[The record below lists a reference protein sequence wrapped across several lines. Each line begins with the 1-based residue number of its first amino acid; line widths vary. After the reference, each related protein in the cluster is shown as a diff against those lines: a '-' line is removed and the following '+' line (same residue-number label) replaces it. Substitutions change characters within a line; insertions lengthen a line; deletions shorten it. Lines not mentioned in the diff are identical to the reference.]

1 MIWQLVPMN
10 HLAHFRL
17 LALVAIVPVLGSSL
31 FAADDLASTSPAFF
45 AMDTAARGEPSLL
58 AGMLKKLGYAGL
70 GGSAGD
76 RKMPGLLNQQGLKLF
91 NAYHTAEFSADNSAL
106 TESMKEYIDALKGFD
121 SALWLAINKVKRG
134 EIQLANTNRAADAVV
149 LEKLR
154 EICDYA
160 ETRGVKVALYPHTG
174 FWLERFE
181 RSLELAEKMNR
192 VSLGTTFNLC
202 HWLKVEGSERDPAPL
217 LAKANPRLMFVTING
232 ADTGNTQRMNW
243 DRLIQP
249 LGEGS
254 YDVGRFLAKLN
265 TAGYR
270 GPIGFQG
277 YGIKLESREL
287 LTRTMRAWREMQDFN
302 KHP

>member
-1 MIWQLVPMN
+1 MKLFVPLKLFVIIAALLV
-10 HLAHFRL
+10 LESRL
-17 LALVAIVPVLGSSL
+17 P
-31 FAADDLASTSPAFF
+31 AANDRASTPQYFF
-45 AMDTAARGEPSLL
+45 AMDTAARGEPAMV
-58 AGMLKKLGYAGL
+58 AGMLKDLGYAGL
-70 GGSAGD
+70 GGSASD
-76 RKMPGLLNQQGLKLF
+76 RKSPALLKQQGLKFF
-91 NAYHTAEFSADNSAL
+91 NAYHTAEFAAETPAL
-106 TESMKEYIDALKGFD
+106 TESMKGYIDALRGFD

-134 EIQLANTNRAADAVV
+134 EIQLASTDRAAEVVV

-160 ETRGVKVALYPHTG
+160 EPRGVKIALYPHTG

-181 RSLELAEKMNR
+181 RGMELAEKMNR
-192 VSLGTTFNLC
+192 PSLGTTFNLC

-232 ADTGNTQRMNW
+232 ADGGDTQHMGW

-249 LGEGS
+249 LGEGT
-254 YDVGRFLAKLN
+254 YDVRQFLTKLN
-265 TAGYR
+265 AAGYR

-287 LTRTMRAWREMQDFN
+287 LTRTMRAWRLMQDSI
-302 KHP
+302 KLR

>member
-1 MIWQLVPMN
+1 MQLITT
-10 HLAHFRL
+10 LKLSTLIA
-17 LALVAIVPVLGSSL
+17 ALPFFGLSL
-31 FAADDLASTSPAFF
+31 RAADDKAPTHPAFF
-45 AMDTAARGEPSLL
+45 AMDTAARGEPAMV
-58 AGMLKKLGYAGL
+58 AGMLKELGYGGL
-70 GGSAGD
+70 GGSVGD
-76 RKMPGLLNQQGLKLF
+76 RKSPALLKQQGLKFF
-91 NAYHTAEFSADNSAL
+91 NAYHTAEFAADTPAL
-106 TESMKEYIDALKGFD
+106 TESMKGNIDALNGFD

-134 EIQLANTNRAADAVV
+134 EIQLASTDRAAEVVV

-160 ETRGVKVALYPHTG
+160 EPRGVKIALYPHTG

-181 RSLELAEKMNR
+181 RGMELAEKMNR
-192 VSLGTTFNLC
+192 PSLGTTFNLC

-232 ADTGNTQRMNW
+232 ADGGDTQHMGW

-249 LGEGS
+249 LGEGT
-254 YDVGRFLAKLN
+254 YDVRQFLTKLN
-265 TAGYR
+265 AAGYR

-287 LTRTMRAWREMQDFN
+287 LTRTMRAWRLMQDSN
-302 KHP
+302 KLR